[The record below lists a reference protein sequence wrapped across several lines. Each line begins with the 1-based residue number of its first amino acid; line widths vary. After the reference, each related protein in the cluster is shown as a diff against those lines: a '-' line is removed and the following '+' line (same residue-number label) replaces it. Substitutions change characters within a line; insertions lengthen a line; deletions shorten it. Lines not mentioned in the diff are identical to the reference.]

1 MDANKW
7 ITVLYLWGQNM
18 YKLKLRE
25 ASEADETGSD
35 ANRVRLITLLSLTW
49 PPPVTTIT
57 GTSQYIHL
65 FWIKWSSNYPTVV
78 TTIIGVMSVSLSFFI
93 SSIHPTNLPQTN
105 YPKPV
110 TAIIGVNLSINL
122 SSYPVTT
129 RVSKIQPKH
138 YSTDT
143 SAITMRNIVFLFC
156 LDNCTLCTATAVV
169 NNRVVGEELFL
180 FNSSQPFTFREHYP
194 FMGWVPLHKETKL
207 KKLLQ
212 AIDKRW
218 SCEPSFKLL
227 MNMGT
232 SDMWPEWSGCPGT
245 WDVRHL
251 GGGGGE
257 VDHKVD
263 KKVEEQVKSWGGG
276 GRGGGGIPGRVP
288 AAQPGVRPQLLGR
301 RDHGGHGWLWA
312 T

>member
-65 FWIKWSSNYPTVV
+65 FWIKWSSNSCHNYHWCN
-78 TTIIGVMSVSLSFFI
+78 VSQFIFFI

-122 SSYPVTT
+122 SSYPATT

-143 SAITMRNIVFLFC
+143 SATTMRNIVFLFC

-169 NNRVVGEELFL
+169 NNRVVREEPFL
-180 FNSSQPFTFREHYP
+180 FNSSQPFTFRDHYP
-194 FMGWVPLHKETKL
+194 FMGWVQLHKETKL

-218 SCEPSFKLL
+218 SCEPS
-227 MNMGT
+227 
-232 SDMWPEWSGCPGT
+232 SYWWT
-245 WDVRHL
+245 WVPVTCGRS
-251 GGGGGE
+251 E
-257 VDHKVD
+257 VDALGLGM
-263 KKVEEQVKSWGGG
+263 WG
-276 GRGGGGIPGRVP
+276 I
-288 AAQPGVRPQLLGR
+288 
-301 RDHGGHGWLWA
+301 
-312 T
+312 